1 MGQSAY
7 QNRAIEKSM
16 PIFTYD
22 RMAVSLLFLM
32 NGFVFGSWALIIP
45 EFARY
50 LGINSADMGIM
61 IFIMGLGALMAMPL
75 TGAAVAKWG
84 SSLVLRLLALSLIP
98 ALFIIAMIPANIYIA
113 GMVVFYFGASFAGM
127 DVAMNANAVAVEK
140 RMRRAI
146 MSSCHAFWSVGGL
159 LGSVLSGV
167 IISRLGII
175 AQTLFVTLVA
185 SLLLLFV
192 WRYIY
197 LDEAEKKAGEHKQK
211 LELPRQILPWLIG
224 IVALFSMIPE
234 GAILDWGTYYMQQ
247 DLNASATL
255 SGIGFAAFSLAM
267 AMMRFS
273 GDFIRDR
280 WGAVKTLRICVVV
293 AMIGLFLLGQSDNS
307 YMVIFAFAIC
317 GIGISNM
324 VPIIFSMAGNVP
336 GVHPGVGLSIATTMG
351 YSGMLFMPSLIG
363 IIAEMSGFGVVF
375 SSLPIL
381 LSVVL
386 LFSSYARYADHKV
399 PAE

>member
-7 QNRAIEKSM
+7 QDRTIEKPV

-50 LGINSADMGIM
+50 LSINSADMGIM

-75 TGAAVAKWG
+75 TGAAVAQWG

-167 IISRLGII
+167 IISRLGIV
-175 AQTLFVTLVA
+175 AQTLFVTVIV
-185 SLLLLFV
+185 SLLLFSV

-197 LDEAEKKAGEHKQK
+197 PDKAEKKAGEQKQK
-211 LELPRQILPWLIG
+211 IELPRQILPWLIG
-224 IVALFSMIPE
+224 IVALFSMLPE

-267 AMMRFS
+267 AVMRFS

-293 AMIGLFLLGQSDNS
+293 AMIGLFLLGQSNNS

-363 IIAEMSGFGVVF
+363 IIAEMSGFGVIF

-381 LSVVL
+381 LVVVL
-386 LFSSYARYADHKV
+386 LFSSYARYADHKGR
-399 PAE
+399 AE